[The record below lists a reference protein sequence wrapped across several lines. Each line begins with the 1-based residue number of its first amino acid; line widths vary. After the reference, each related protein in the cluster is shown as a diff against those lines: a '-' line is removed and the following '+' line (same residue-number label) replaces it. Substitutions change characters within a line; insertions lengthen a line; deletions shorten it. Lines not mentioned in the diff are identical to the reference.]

1 MRTRK
6 KCFSTQRFFFSV
18 YPHKYILSEAIMAA
32 FTIDGIV
39 SGFDTASIIESLL
52 GFQETQIATYN
63 TRKAEITTQQS
74 AFKGI
79 EAQLLTFQNT
89 LSRLNRVSGS
99 VFDVQQSVSSDEDI
113 LTAAASGNAANGTY
127 NLTVNQ
133 LATAHQVGSQGFDA
147 TDAQIATGEITLQVG
162 DNASTTI
169 TIDENNRTVAGLAS
183 AINEQSDDVAASVI
197 YDQGSDSYRLL
208 LASSET
214 GVENQISISSDFDTG
229 SGTEPDFSG
238 DAIQEATDALVTI
251 GSGPGAITA
260 SYSSNQVEDL
270 IENVS
275 INLASADPD
284 KVVTIQVSS
293 DNTSAKE
300 AIGDFVNEFNSIM
313 EFIDNQT
320 LFIPDTNQASPLLGN
335 RSVNEIRDELRQL
348 AINTVP
354 GLSTGA
360 NRLASIGVDIN
371 TQGRLQID
379 SGKLDSA
386 FNGEIEGLEPND
398 IRNLFGLN
406 GSSNNVGIEFVAGGL
421 YTETFDIPYEVNITQ
436 AAESASITASSAV
449 AASTVIDSSNN
460 EFQITLDG
468 KVSETLTLQEG
479 TYTAEELATQL
490 QSAINNSS
498 ELGSGGVEVAV
509 ESGGELSITS
519 NSVGAK
525 SKLSSVS
532 GAASSALG
540 FSGAESDTGQNVA
553 GEFIIDGVVEEAS
566 GNGNVLTGLSGNEF
580 SADLQ
585 VRVSLTS
592 SQITEGSEG
601 EIQVTRGVSG
611 QLSQLLNKYLDT
623 ENGTL
628 KGIDDAFEQRIQDID
643 DSIVDVEEITESRRE
658 YLIAE
663 FTALETIINE
673 LRTTGDFLTQ
683 QLSTISSDN

>member
-1 MRTRK
+1 
-6 KCFSTQRFFFSV
+6 
-18 YPHKYILSEAIMAA
+18 MAA

>member
-1 MRTRK
+1 
-6 KCFSTQRFFFSV
+6 
-18 YPHKYILSEAIMAA
+18 MAA

-540 FSGAESDTGQNVA
+540 FSGTESDIGQNVA